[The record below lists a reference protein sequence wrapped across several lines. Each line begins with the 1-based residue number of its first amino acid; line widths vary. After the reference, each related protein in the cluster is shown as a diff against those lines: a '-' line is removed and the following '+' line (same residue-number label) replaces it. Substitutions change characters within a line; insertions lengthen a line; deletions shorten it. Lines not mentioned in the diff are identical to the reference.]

1 MRCDLSL
8 RTPTERKH
16 DPDAINRA
24 MERDGIGGA
33 TVVNSVLGLRAEIDL
48 LATFDGNTF
57 FCWNRTTQRFIVME
71 FELPL
76 KQ

>member
-24 MERDGIGGA
+24 MARDCIGGA
-33 TVVNSVLGLRAEIDL
+33 TAYGKNGEPVDFVLIAS
-48 LATFDGNTF
+48 FDGQTF
-57 FCWNRTTQRFIVME
+57 FAWCPQTQQFCIPH